1 MLMTSLP
8 SFSATPFPPYD
19 TLSKTPIFISPNYQ
33 PTIKNE
39 EPSVAST
46 RTPFEKLTAIHP
58 NRRITLET
66 GPTPVSMRLMDLFV
80 PLGFGQRA
88 LVVAPPQAGKTT
100 ILRQIATA
108 IQKNHPQ
115 ASLFLCL
122 VDERPEEVT
131 EWRMEVQGPNVKL
144 YASSFDQESARH
156 GRIVEQALLDAKR
169 QAEQGKDVIILLDSL
184 TRLARAH
191 NMNSDMWER
200 PRGQRGQHGNYGGGR
215 TLSGGIDARAL
226 EVGRRVFGAAR
237 ALEEGSS
244 LTIIASC
251 LVETGSRLDEVV
263 YEEFKGTGNLE
274 IRLSRELADRRI
286 FPAIDVAA
294 SSTRQEERL
303 LTPPELRTMSI
314 LRRKLADL
322 PRREITEQ
330 VIHLFEKTPSNA
342 QLIEAI
348 TKQD

>member
-1 MLMTSLP
+1 VA
-8 SFSATPFPPYD
+8 ATP
-19 TLSKTPIFISPNYQ
+19 
-33 PTIKNE
+33 
-39 EPSVAST
+39 
-46 RTPFEKLTAIHP
+46 TPFDKLTAIHP
-58 NRRITLET
+58 NRRITMET
-66 GPTPVSMRLMDLFV
+66 GPTPIVTRLMDLFV

-100 ILRQIATA
+100 ILRQIAA
-108 IQKNHPQ
+108 AVLKNYPD

-144 YASSFDQESARH
+144 YASSSDQQAARH
-156 GRIVEQALLDAKR
+156 GRIVEQALNDAKR
-169 QAEQGKDVIILLDSL
+169 QVEQGKDVIMLLDSL

-191 NMNSDMWER
+191 NMSNEMWD
-200 PRGQRGQHGNYGGGR
+200 RGRSQRGGYGSR

-237 ALEEGSS
+237 TLEEGGS
-244 LTIIASC
+244 LTIVASC

-286 FPAIDVAA
+286 FPAIDLAS

-303 LTPPELRTMSI
+303 LSPTELRIMAS
-314 LRRKLADL
+314 LRRKLAEL
-322 PRREITEQ
+322 PRREVTEQ
-330 VIHLFEKTPSNA
+330 VLRLFEKTSSNA
-342 QLIEAI
+342 KLLEAL
-348 TKQD
+348 TKQI

>member
-1 MLMTSLP
+1 MT
-8 SFSATPFPPYD
+8 AAR
-19 TLSKTPIFISPNYQ
+19 I
-33 PTIKNE
+33 
-39 EPSVAST
+39 
-46 RTPFEKLTAIHP
+46 PFEKLTPIHP

-66 GPTPVSMRLMDLFV
+66 GREPVATRLVDLFV
-80 PLGFGQRA
+80 PIGFGQRA
-88 LVVAPPQAGKTT
+88 LVVSPPKAGKTT
-100 ILRQIATA
+100 ILRQIAA
-108 IQKNHPQ
+108 AVLANFPD

-131 EWRMEVQGPNVKL
+131 EWRMEVQGPTVKL
-144 YASSFDQESARH
+144 YASSFDQQLARH
-156 GRIVEQALLDAKR
+156 GRIVEQALSDAKR
-169 QAEQGKDVIILLDSL
+169 LVEQGKDVVILLDSL

-191 NMNSDMWER
+191 NLSSDMWSG
-200 PRGQRGQHGNYGGGR
+200 PRNQRGGYGSR

-237 ALEEGSS
+237 TLEEGGS
-244 LTIIASC
+244 LTIVASC

-274 IRLSRELADRRI
+274 IRLSRELADRRV
-286 FPAIDVAA
+286 FPAIDLAA

-303 LTPPELRTMSI
+303 LSSSELRAMAI

-330 VIHLFEKTPSNA
+330 VLNLLEKTGSNA
-342 QLIEAI
+342 QLVEAVF
-348 TKQD
+348 KQG

>member
-1 MLMTSLP
+1 
-8 SFSATPFPPYD
+8 
-19 TLSKTPIFISPNYQ
+19 
-33 PTIKNE
+33 
-39 EPSVAST
+39 VAST

-66 GPTPVSMRLMDLFV
+66 GPAPVSMRLMDLFV

-100 ILRQIATA
+100 ILRQIAAA

-156 GRIVEQALLDAKR
+156 GRIVEQALADAKR
-169 QAEQGKDVIILLDSL
+169 QAEQGKDVVILLDSL

-191 NMNSDMWER
+191 NMNSDMWDR
-200 PRGQRGQHGNYGGGR
+200 PRGQRGNYGGGR

-237 ALEEGSS
+237 ALEEGAS

-303 LTPPELRTMSI
+303 LTPPELRTMAI
-314 LRRKLADL
+314 LRRKMADL

-330 VIHLFEKTPSNA
+330 VIHLFEKTSSNA
-342 QLIEAI
+342 QLIEAV
-348 TKQD
+348 TKQG

>member
-1 MLMTSLP
+1 MGNVYLQSLKSTKMKDLKKLATSR
-8 SFSATPFPPYD
+8 
-19 TLSKTPIFISPNYQ
+19 I
-33 PTIKNE
+33 
-39 EPSVAST
+39 
-46 RTPFEKLTAIHP
+46 PFEKLTPIHP
-58 NRRITLET
+58 NRRMTLET
-66 GPTPVSMRLMDLFV
+66 GPTPVAPRLIDLFV
-80 PLGFGQRA
+80 PVGFGQRA
-88 LVVAPPQAGKTT
+88 LVVSPPKAGKTT
-100 ILRQIATA
+100 ILRQIAA
-108 IQKNHPQ
+108 AVMQNYPD

-131 EWRMEVQGPNVKL
+131 EWRMEVQGPNVKV
-144 YASSFDQESARH
+144 YASSFDQQLARH
-156 GRIVEQALLDAKR
+156 GRIVEQALNDAKR
-169 QAEQGKDVIILLDSL
+169 LVEQGKDVVILLDSL

-191 NMNSDMWER
+191 NLSSEMWSG
-200 PRGQRGQHGNYGGGR
+200 PRNQRGNYGSR
-215 TLSGGIDARAL
+215 TLSGGIDAHAL

-237 ALEEGSS
+237 TIEEGGS

-286 FPAIDVAA
+286 FPAVDLAA

-303 LTPPELRTMSI
+303 LSSSELRAMAI

-330 VIHLFEKTPSNA
+330 VIGLLEKTKSNA
-342 QLIEAI
+342 QLVEAVL
-348 TKQD
+348 KQG

>member
-1 MLMTSLP
+1 M
-8 SFSATPFPPYD
+8 
-19 TLSKTPIFISPNYQ
+19 
-33 PTIKNE
+33 
-39 EPSVAST
+39 ASI

-66 GPTPVSMRLMDLFV
+66 GPTPISTRLIDLFV

-100 ILRQIATA
+100 VLRQIAA
-108 IQKNHPQ
+108 AVLKNYED
-115 ASLFLCL
+115 ANLFLCL

-131 EWRMEVQGPNVKL
+131 EWRMEVQGPGVKL
-144 YASSFDQESARH
+144 YASSFDQEMARH
-156 GRIVEQALLDAKR
+156 GRIVEQALNDAKR
-169 QAEQGKDVIILLDSL
+169 LVEQGKDVVMLLDSL

-191 NMNSDMWER
+191 NMNTEMWGGGGGGGR
-200 PRGQRGQHGNYGGGR
+200 SRNQRGGYGSR
-215 TLSGGIDARAL
+215 TLSGGIDAHAL

-237 ALEEGSS
+237 TIEEGGS
-244 LTIIASC
+244 LTIVASC
-251 LVETGSRLDEVV
+251 LVETGSKLDEVV

-286 FPAIDVAA
+286 FPAIDLAS

-303 LTPPELRTMSI
+303 LTPDEMRTMAI

-330 VIHLFEKTPSNA
+330 VIRLLEKTSSNA
-342 QLIEAI
+342 QLVSAI
-348 TKQD
+348 LKQG

>member
-1 MLMTSLP
+1 MS
-8 SFSATPFPPYD
+8 S
-19 TLSKTPIFISPNYQ
+19 IRI
-33 PTIKNE
+33 
-39 EPSVAST
+39 
-46 RTPFEKLTAIHP
+46 PFEKLTAIHP
-58 NRRITLET
+58 DRRITLET
-66 GPTPVSMRLMDLFV
+66 GPTPISMRLMDLFV

-88 LVVAPPQAGKTT
+88 LIVAPPQAGKTT
-100 ILRQIATA
+100 ILRQIAA
-108 IQKNHPQ
+108 AVQQNYPN

-131 EWRMEVQGPNVKL
+131 EWRTEVQGPMVKI
-144 YASSFDQESARH
+144 YASSFDQASARH
-156 GRIVEQALLDAKR
+156 GRIVEQALTEAKR
-169 QAEQGKDVIILLDSL
+169 QVEQGKDVVMLLDSL

-191 NMNSDMWER
+191 NMNNEMWDR
-200 PRGQRGQHGNYGGGR
+200 PRNQRGGYGSR

-237 ALEEGSS
+237 TLEEGGS

-274 IRLSRELADRRI
+274 VRLSRELADRRI
-286 FPAIDVAA
+286 FPAIDLAA

-303 LTPPELRTMSI
+303 LSPTELRTMAI
-314 LRRKLADL
+314 FRRKLADL

-330 VIHLFEKTPSNA
+330 VIRLLEKTPSNA
-342 QLIEAI
+342 RLVEAI
-348 TKQD
+348 LK

>member
-1 MLMTSLP
+1 MKDSNTLATS
-8 SFSATPFPPYD
+8 
-19 TLSKTPIFISPNYQ
+19 
-33 PTIKNE
+33 
-39 EPSVAST
+39 
-46 RTPFEKLTAIHP
+46 RTPFEKLTPIHP

-66 GPTPVSMRLMDLFV
+66 GPTPIAPRLIDLFV
-80 PLGFGQRA
+80 PIGFGQRG
-88 LVVAPPQAGKTT
+88 LVVSPPKAGKTT
-100 ILRQIATA
+100 ILRQIAAA
-108 IQKNHPQ
+108 ILQNYHD

-144 YASSFDQESARH
+144 YASSFDQQSARH
-156 GRIVEQALLDAKR
+156 GRVVEQALNDAKR
-169 QAEQGKDVIILLDSL
+169 LVEQGKDVVILLDSL

-191 NMNSDMWER
+191 NLSSEMWGG
-200 PRGQRGQHGNYGGGR
+200 PRNGRGGYGSR
-215 TLSGGIDARAL
+215 TLSGGIDAHAL

-237 ALEEGSS
+237 TIEEGGS
-244 LTIIASC
+244 LTIVASC

-286 FPAIDVAA
+286 FPAIDLAA

-303 LTPPELRTMSI
+303 LSPSELRALAI

-322 PRREITEQ
+322 PRREITEP
-330 VIHLFEKTPSNA
+330 VIRLRERPRPNA
-342 QLIEAI
+342 QLVEAALQQERSR
-348 TKQD
+348 KSRLYRWL

>member
-1 MLMTSLP
+1 MT
-8 SFSATPFPPYD
+8 AAR
-19 TLSKTPIFISPNYQ
+19 I
-33 PTIKNE
+33 
-39 EPSVAST
+39 
-46 RTPFEKLTAIHP
+46 PFEKLTPIHP

-66 GPTPVSMRLMDLFV
+66 GREPVATRLVDLFV

-88 LVVAPPQAGKTT
+88 LVVSPPKAGKTT
-100 ILRQIATA
+100 ILRQIAA
-108 IQKNHPQ
+108 AVLANFPD

-131 EWRMEVQGPNVKL
+131 EWRMEVQGPTVKL
-144 YASSFDQESARH
+144 YASSFDQQLARH
-156 GRIVEQALLDAKR
+156 GRIVEQALSDAKR
-169 QAEQGKDVIILLDSL
+169 LVEQGKDVVILLDSL

-191 NMNSDMWER
+191 NLSSDMWSG
-200 PRGQRGQHGNYGGGR
+200 PRNQRGGYGSR

-237 ALEEGSS
+237 TLEEGGS
-244 LTIIASC
+244 LTIVASC

-274 IRLSRELADRRI
+274 IRLSRELADRRV
-286 FPAIDVAA
+286 FPAIDLAA

-303 LTPPELRTMSI
+303 LSSSELRAMAI

-330 VIHLFEKTPSNA
+330 VIRLLEKTGSNA
-342 QLIEAI
+342 QLVEAVF
-348 TKQD
+348 KQE

>member
-1 MLMTSLP
+1 MT
-8 SFSATPFPPYD
+8 AAR
-19 TLSKTPIFISPNYQ
+19 I
-33 PTIKNE
+33 
-39 EPSVAST
+39 
-46 RTPFEKLTAIHP
+46 PFEKLTPIHP

-66 GPTPVSMRLMDLFV
+66 GREPVATRLIDLFV

-88 LVVAPPQAGKTT
+88 LVVSPPKAGKTT
-100 ILRQIATA
+100 ILRQIAA
-108 IQKNHPQ
+108 AVLANFPD

-131 EWRMEVQGPNVKL
+131 EWRMEVQGPTVKL
-144 YASSFDQESARH
+144 YASSFDQQLARH
-156 GRIVEQALLDAKR
+156 GRIAEQALSDAKR
-169 QAEQGKDVIILLDSL
+169 LVEQGKDVVILLDSL

-191 NMNSDMWER
+191 NLSSDMWNG
-200 PRGQRGQHGNYGGGR
+200 PRNQRGGYGSR

-237 ALEEGSS
+237 TLEEGGS
-244 LTIIASC
+244 LTIVASC

-274 IRLSRELADRRI
+274 IRLSRELADRRV
-286 FPAIDVAA
+286 FPAIDLAA

-303 LTPPELRTMSI
+303 LSSSELRAMAI

-330 VIHLFEKTPSNA
+330 VIRLLEKTGSNA
-342 QLIEAI
+342 QLVEAVF
-348 TKQD
+348 KQG

>member
-1 MLMTSLP
+1 MT
-8 SFSATPFPPYD
+8 AAR
-19 TLSKTPIFISPNYQ
+19 I
-33 PTIKNE
+33 
-39 EPSVAST
+39 
-46 RTPFEKLTAIHP
+46 PFEKLTPIHP

-66 GPTPVSMRLMDLFV
+66 GREPVATRLVDLFV
-80 PLGFGQRA
+80 PIGFGQRA
-88 LVVAPPQAGKTT
+88 LVVSPPKAGKTT
-100 ILRQIATA
+100 ILRQIAA
-108 IQKNHPQ
+108 AVLANFPD

-131 EWRMEVQGPNVKL
+131 EWRMEVQGPTVKL
-144 YASSFDQESARH
+144 YASSFDQQLARH
-156 GRIVEQALLDAKR
+156 GRIVEQALSDAKR
-169 QAEQGKDVIILLDSL
+169 LVEQGKDVVILLDSL

-191 NMNSDMWER
+191 NLSSDMWSG
-200 PRGQRGQHGNYGGGR
+200 PRNQRGGYGSR

-237 ALEEGSS
+237 TLEEGGS
-244 LTIIASC
+244 LTIVASC

-274 IRLSRELADRRI
+274 IRLSRELADRRV
-286 FPAIDVAA
+286 FPAIDLAA

-303 LTPPELRTMSI
+303 LSSSELRAMAI

-330 VIHLFEKTPSNA
+330 VLRLLEKTGSNA
-342 QLIEAI
+342 QLVEAVF
-348 TKQD
+348 KQG

>member
-1 MLMTSLP
+1 VA
-8 SFSATPFPPYD
+8 ATH
-19 TLSKTPIFISPNYQ
+19 
-33 PTIKNE
+33 
-39 EPSVAST
+39 
-46 RTPFEKLTAIHP
+46 TPFEKLTAIHP

-66 GPTPVSMRLMDLFV
+66 GATPISMRLMDLFV

-88 LVVAPPQAGKTT
+88 LVVAPPKAGKTT
-100 ILRQIATA
+100 ILRQIAA
-108 IQKNHPQ
+108 AVLKNYPD

-131 EWRMEVQGPNVKL
+131 EWRMEVQGPGVQL
-144 YASSFDQESARH
+144 YSSSFDQELARH
-156 GRIVEQALLDAKR
+156 GRIVDQALKDAKR
-169 QAEQGKDVIILLDSL
+169 QVEQGKDVIILLDSL

-191 NMNSDMWER
+191 NLSSEMWDVPRNS
-200 PRGQRGQHGNYGGGR
+200 RGQRGGYGSR
-215 TLSGGIDARAL
+215 TLSGGIDAHAL

-237 ALEEGSS
+237 TLEEGGS
-244 LTIIASC
+244 LTIVASC

-303 LTPPELRTMSI
+303 LSPEELRTMAI

-322 PRREITEQ
+322 PRREVTEQ
-330 VIHLFEKTPSNA
+330 VLRLFEKTTSNA
-342 QLIEAI
+342 RLVEAV
-348 TKQD
+348 TKQS

>member
-1 MLMTSLP
+1 V
-8 SFSATPFPPYD
+8 
-19 TLSKTPIFISPNYQ
+19 
-33 PTIKNE
+33 PT
-39 EPSVAST
+39 T

-66 GPTPVSMRLMDLFV
+66 GPTPISMRLMDLFV

-100 ILRQIATA
+100 ILRQIAAA
-108 IQKNHPQ
+108 ILKNHPD

-131 EWRMEVQGPNVKL
+131 EWRMEVKGPNVKL

-156 GRIVEQALLDAKR
+156 GRIVEQALVDAKR
-169 QAEQGKDVIILLDSL
+169 LAEQGKDVIIILDSL

-191 NMNSDMWER
+191 NLNSDLWER
-200 PRGQRGQHGNYGGGR
+200 PRGQRGNYGGGR

-237 ALEEGSS
+237 ALEEGGS

-303 LTPPELRTMSI
+303 LTPPELRTMAI
-314 LRRKLADL
+314 LRRKLAEL

-330 VIHLFEKTPSNA
+330 VILLFEKTSSNA

-348 TKQD
+348 TKQA